1 MSLSKLERRDY
12 LIGFAFVL
20 LMVAAATLLGDY
32 EIILPEIGA
41 LTAGTWIYHN
51 SSWIAQPFKIF
62 LAPSGT
68 AVIGFLVNQL
78 GITYAE
84 KVYLTLILIL
94 LLLSVLRS
102 TLAPSFATGLLPII
116 INATHWSFILAILFF
131 TLTLTVGVLLQ
142 GHYRGKPAGQSLHVS
157 HMLGFTL
164 VASVWVAA
172 VWLAGFPQM
181 AGIPPVLVVFFE
193 VSQLP
198 DYPGK
203 LAIRQIIALAGAAT
217 LGVLIHTLLASWL
230 LTTLLALPLVF
241 VLLQLLHIK
250 LPAAYAFPL
259 LALVL
264 PENMFHTLPIAASL
278 AACFF
283 LGTVFVFR
291 KVLAHQ
297 HSFASENNG

>member
-1 MSLSKLERRDY
+1 MSFTKLEIRDY

-20 LMVAAATLLGDY
+20 LMVTAATLLGDY

-51 SSWIAQPFKIF
+51 PSWIAQPVKIF

-68 AVIGFLVNQL
+68 AIIGFLVNQL
-78 GITYAE
+78 AISYAA
-84 KVYLTLILIL
+84 KVYLTLLLIL
-94 LLLSVLRS
+94 LLLSILRS

-116 INATHWSFILAILFF
+116 INATHWSFIVAILVF
-131 TLTLTVGVLLQ
+131 TLTLTLGVFLQ
-142 GHYRGKPAGQSLHVS
+142 GHYHGQPAGKPLHVT

-198 DYPGK
+198 AYPGK
-203 LAIRQIIALAGAAT
+203 LAVKQIIALAGAAT
-217 LGVLIHTLLASWL
+217 LGVLIHSLLASWL
-230 LTTLLALPLVF
+230 LTTLIALPLVF
-241 VLLQLLHIK
+241 VLLQLLRLK

-264 PENMFHTLPIAASL
+264 PATMFHTLPVAATL

-283 LGTVFVFR
+283 LGSVFAFR
-291 KVLAHQ
+291 KLMAWREP
-297 HSFASENNG
+297 ASTEN

>member
-1 MSLSKLERRDY
+1 MSLTLSERRDY
-12 LIGFAFVL
+12 LIGFTFVL
-20 LMVAAATLLGDY
+20 TMVAVATLLNDY

-51 SSWIAQPFKIF
+51 DSWIAQPFKIF

-78 GITYAE
+78 AITYAA

-94 LLLSVLRS
+94 LLLSILRS

-116 INATHWSFILAILFF
+116 INATHWSFIVAILIF
-131 TLTLTVGVLLQ
+131 TLSLTVGVYLQ
-142 GHYRGKPAGQSLHVS
+142 GHYRGKPVGQPLHAT

-172 VWLAGFPQM
+172 VWIAGFPQM

-198 DYPGK
+198 VYPGK
-203 LAIRQIIALAGAAT
+203 LAAKQIVALAGAAT
-217 LGVLIHTLLASWL
+217 LGVLVHTLFAAWL
-230 LTTLLALPLVF
+230 LTTLVTLPLVF
-241 VLLQLLHIK
+241 VLLQLLKIK

-264 PENMFHTLPIAASL
+264 PANMFHTLPIAATL
-278 AACFF
+278 AATFF

-291 KVLAHQ
+291 KILAVRQ
-297 HSFASENNG
+297 LASENN

>member
-1 MSLSKLERRDY
+1 MSLTKLEVRDY
-12 LIGFAFVL
+12 LIGFVFVL
-20 LMVAAATLLGDY
+20 SMVTIATLLGDY

-84 KVYLTLILIL
+84 KVYLTLLLIL

-116 INATHWSFILAILFF
+116 INATHWSFIVAILVF
-131 TLTLTVGVLLQ
+131 TLSLTVGVLLQ
-142 GHYRGKPAGQSLHVS
+142 GHYRGQPAGQPLHVS

-198 DYPGK
+198 EYPGK
-203 LAIRQIIALAGAAT
+203 LAAKQIVGLGAAAT
-217 LGVLIHTLLASWL
+217 LGVLVHLVLASWL
-230 LTTLLALPLVF
+230 LATLVTLPLVF
-241 VLLQLLHIK
+241 CLLQLLHLK
-250 LPAAYAFPL
+250 MPAAYAFPL

-264 PENMFHTLPIAASL
+264 PENMFHTLPIAAPL

-283 LGTVFVFR
+283 LGSVFVFR
-291 KVLAHQ
+291 KVTAMRSL
-297 HSFASENNG
+297 ASEHN